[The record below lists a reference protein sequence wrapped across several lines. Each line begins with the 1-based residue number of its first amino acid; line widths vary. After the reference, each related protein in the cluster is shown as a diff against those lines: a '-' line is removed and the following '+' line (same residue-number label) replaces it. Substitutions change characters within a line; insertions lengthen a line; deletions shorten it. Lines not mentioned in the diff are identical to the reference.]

1 MRYLF
6 EERIRKLINI
16 DEDEF
21 HDFKIEWYTP
31 HQKDEMIKD
40 IFSFVNTAHH
50 QDCYIIFGIQDG
62 DHKIIGIEDDD
73 NRLNNEKIAEYLN
86 SLPIA
91 NRNIPK
97 VIVKTVAMDNHL
109 IDVLVIKDTNDV
121 PVYLKKEYRPKECR
135 HIIRA
140 GQIFCRM
147 SGIETPIISTAT
159 DYQVEKLW
167 KKRFGMDLSIKDQY
181 KIKLQDVDN
190 WEYFENDQVG
200 FRYNIDPDYC
210 MYLVDDTQNRYRAES
225 YSLSQWRTKMDWQVL
240 KLMYRDRLIKNILVV
255 WLDNAKFVTVTPE
268 IATLNEASFDKQL
281 TFQCIYANTLDF
293 YVENFLFTHKNYSTS
308 SDYIQRSH
316 LLKDIVVFKDSN
328 QRNNVIRLL
337 KDNVSQ
343 IQLKVQPSKEQIR
356 KYKEK
361 MSIDFNVNGIE
372 YSDSNIRYMCKEKNV
387 SEFVNNYINNE
398 TDIER
403 PSLLSLDRV
412 SR

>member
-1 MRYLF
+1 M
-6 EERIRKLINI
+6 
-16 DEDEF
+16 
-21 HDFKIEWYTP
+21 
-31 HQKDEMIKD
+31 
-40 IFSFVNTAHH
+40 
-50 QDCYIIFGIQDG
+50 
-62 DHKIIGIEDDD
+62 
-73 NRLNNEKIAEYLN
+73 
-86 SLPIA
+86 
-91 NRNIPK
+91 
-97 VIVKTVAMDNHL
+97 
-109 IDVLVIKDTNDV
+109 
-121 PVYLKKEYRPKECR
+121 
-135 HIIRA
+135 
-140 GQIFCRM
+140 
-147 SGIETPIISTAT
+147 
-159 DYQVEKLW
+159 
-167 KKRFGMDLSIKDQY
+167 
-181 KIKLQDVDN
+181 
-190 WEYFENDQVG
+190 
-200 FRYNIDPDYC
+200 
-210 MYLVDDTQNRYRAES
+210 
-225 YSLSQWRTKMDWQVL
+225 
-240 KLMYRDRLIKNILVV
+240 
-255 WLDNAKFVTVTPE
+255 
-268 IATLNEASFDKQL
+268 NEASFDKQL

-361 MSIDFNVNGIE
+361 MSIDFNVNDIE

>member
-1 MRYLF
+1 
-6 EERIRKLINI
+6 
-16 DEDEF
+16 
-21 HDFKIEWYTP
+21 
-31 HQKDEMIKD
+31 MIKD

-73 NRLNNEKIAEYLN
+73 NRLNNEKIAGYLN

-361 MSIDFNVNGIE
+361 MSIDFNVNDIE